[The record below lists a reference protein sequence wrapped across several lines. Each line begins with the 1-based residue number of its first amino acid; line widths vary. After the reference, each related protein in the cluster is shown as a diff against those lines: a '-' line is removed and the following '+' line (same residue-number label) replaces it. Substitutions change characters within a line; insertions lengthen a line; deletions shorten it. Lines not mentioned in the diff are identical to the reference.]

1 MCSRGIIMNNF
12 GTGRR
17 GALSKVI
24 HPVKCRNEGY
34 PFILDGICTEY
45 FPKNIVCRNGIEL
58 CSLYIAA
65 GNSGKVVLPDGEHEL
80 HCGSVCFI
88 PANVPFS
95 VGTSD
100 GAAALHYITF
110 SCSADVAADLG
121 YDRYFFSEAQK
132 PDIMTALSVK
142 LAETA
147 ADPLADPDTIS
158 VQLYHLLL
166 AVRRAVFLQDE
177 EKYCSGDLLRESLK
191 FMDKYYAQDIS
202 LERLAVISG
211 VSLQHFCRVF
221 KARIGMRPMEYLAK
235 RRTAEA
241 KELLASTDMKIGEIA
256 QAVGFEDANYFGI
269 TFRKYEGAT
278 PTEYRRLF
286 GK

>member
-1 MCSRGIIMNNF
+1 M
-12 GTGRR
+12 
-17 GALSKVI
+17 
-24 HPVKCRNEGY
+24 H
-34 PFILDGICTEY
+34 
-45 FPKNIVCRNGIEL
+45 
-58 CSLYIAA
+58 
-65 GNSGKVVLPDGEHEL
+65 
-80 HCGSVCFI
+80 
-88 PANVPFS
+88 
-95 VGTSD
+95 
-100 GAAALHYITF
+100 
-110 SCSADVAADLG
+110 
-121 YDRYFFSEAQK
+121 
-132 PDIMTALSVK
+132 
-142 LAETA
+142 
-147 ADPLADPDTIS
+147 
-158 VQLYHLLL
+158 
-166 AVRRAVFLQDE
+166 DE
-177 EKYCSGDLLRESLK
+177 EKYGSGDLLRESLK